1 MPGGE
6 EDQEEEGSVGT
17 FSHYGEFQALM
28 RKWINR
34 EVRAYLPCV
43 KLVPPALICHD
54 LHFICPFSSS
64 SSSSSSLVWCSCVGE
79 LSATVPL

>member
-34 EVRAYLPCV
+34 EVRAYLPRV
-43 KLVPPALICHD
+43 RLVPPALISHD
-54 LHFICPFSSS
+54 LHFIA
-64 SSSSSSLVWCSCVGE
+64 
-79 LSATVPL
+79 LSPPPP

>member
-6 EDQEEEGSVGT
+6 EEQEEEGSVGT

-34 EVRAYLPCV
+34 EVGAYLPCV
-43 KLVPPALICHD
+43 RLVPPPIFVL
-54 LHFICPFSSS
+54 LLFLP
-64 SSSSSSLVWCSCVGE
+64 SLVFVCR
-79 LSATVPL
+79 